1 MTVIPRFLP
10 SMLLAALVAGPVC
23 AADEP
28 PAHKPDEKALR
39 APALKDKVPLVEKE
53 NKCILCHG
61 EKDLWEG
68 ERRRLYVSDKDL
80 AGDIH
85 WQKGLRCY
93 DCHGGDSTTTD
104 ISKVHSEKAKFL
116 TLKSR
121 KNIPELCG
129 RCHSDINYMRQYQPS
144 MRTDQLAEYRTSGH
158 GKRLEATG
166 DPQVAVCTS
175 CHGGRHHIY
184 AVHDLESPVYPTHVS
199 KTCATCH
206 SDPKI
211 MEGRQYHGRPL
222 GHNQYEEWKQ
232 SVHGKAL
239 LEKGDR
245 SAPSCNKCH
254 GNHGALPPEIG
265 SVANACGACHAKV
278 AGLFANTQM
287 KHKFEEVGLPGC
299 ATCHSNHLIRQ
310 PSDEMLG
317 MGEDATCSK
326 CHAQGQHGATLAG
339 AHVARTLRAELDDL
353 SQLIAEAETK
363 TAEAERLG
371 MEVSGPRFDLRKAVD
386 ARVNARTL
394 IHSFDP
400 GPVGRALAEGKQAA
414 SEVKERAEGAM
425 HEYTARRVW
434 LAVSLV
440 PIAVVVLLL
449 LVYIWRLPIP
459 AATTA
464 NAPGDPTP
472 EGRPPDN
479 MERGT
484 I

>member
-1 MTVIPRFLP
+1 MW
-10 SMLLAALVAGPVC
+10 LAVLFAGSVG
-23 AADEP
+23 AADQTP
-28 PAHKPDEKALR
+28 TPQPADKASP
-39 APALKDKVPLVEKE
+39 APAPQGKAPFVEKE

-68 ERRRLYVSDKDL
+68 EMRHLYVSDKDL

-85 WQKGLRCY
+85 WKKGLRCS
-93 DCHGGDSTTTD
+93 DCHGGDPTTTE

-121 KNIPELCG
+121 TNIPELCG

-175 CHGGRHHIY
+175 CHGGKHHTY
-184 AVHDLESPVYPTHVS
+184 AVRDLESPVYPTRVS
-199 KTCATCH
+199 QTCATCH

-239 LEKGDR
+239 LEKGDL
-245 SAPSCNKCH
+245 SAPTCNKCH
-254 GNHGALPPEIG
+254 GNHGALPPQIG
-265 SVANACGACHAKV
+265 SVANACGACHGKV
-278 AGLFANTQM
+278 AGLFANTRM

-299 ATCHSNHLIRQ
+299 ATCHNDHLIRH

-317 MGEDATCSK
+317 MGERATCSQ
-326 CHAQGQHGATLAG
+326 CHAQGKLGATLAG
-339 AHVARTLRAELDDL
+339 ANVARALRAELDDL

-400 GPVGRALAEGKQAA
+400 GPVGQALAEGRQTA
-414 SEVKERAEGAM
+414 SEVKERAEEAL
-425 HEYTARRVW
+425 HEYTARRLW

-440 PIAVVVLLL
+440 PIAAVVVLLL
-449 LVYIWRLPIP
+449 VCIRRLPNP

-464 NAPGDPTP
+464 HAPGDGAAEESPH
-472 EGRPPDN
+472 DN
-479 MERGT
+479 MQRGT

>member
-1 MTVIPRFLP
+1 
-10 SMLLAALVAGPVC
+10 MLLVALFAGPAG
-23 AADEP
+23 AAQEP
-28 PAHKPDEKALR
+28 PAPKLDQKAL
-39 APALKDKVPLVEKE
+39 PGPGPQGKGPLVAKE
-53 NKCILCHG
+53 YKCILCHG
-61 EKDLWEG
+61 DKELWEG
-68 ERRRLYVSDKDL
+68 ERLRLYVTEKDL
-80 AGDIH
+80 AKDIH

-93 DCHGGDSTTTD
+93 DCHGGDPTTTD
-104 ISKVHSEKAKFL
+104 IAKVHSEKAKFL
-116 TLKSR
+116 TLKSH
-121 KNIPELCG
+121 KAIAELCG

-175 CHGGRHHIY
+175 CHGGKHHIY
-184 AVHDLESPVYPTHVS
+184 AVRDLESPVYPTHVS

-211 MEGRQYHGRPL
+211 MEGRQYHGQPL

-239 LEKGDR
+239 LEKGDL
-245 SAPSCNKCH
+245 SAATCNKCH

-265 SVANACGACHAKV
+265 SVANACGACHGKV

-299 ATCHSNHLIRQ
+299 ATCHGNHLIRH

-317 MGEDATCSK
+317 MGENATCSK
-326 CHAQGQHGATLAG
+326 CHAQGKLGATLAG
-339 AHVARTLRAELDDL
+339 AKVARTLRAELDEL
-353 SQLIAEAETK
+353 NQLIAEAETK

-394 IHSFDP
+394 IHGFDP
-400 GPVGRALAEGKQAA
+400 EPVGRVLAEGKQTA
-414 SEVKERAEGAM
+414 SEVKERAEEAVQ
-425 HEYTARRVW
+425 EYTARRVW

-440 PIAVVVLLL
+440 PIAAVVLLL
-449 LVYIWRLPIP
+449 LVYIRRHPAP

-464 NAPGDPTP
+464 YH
-472 EGRPPDN
+472 EVPD
-479 MERGT
+479 
-484 I
+484 